1 MKEPG
6 WDHRVPSGLFAAR
19 SAVPLRVGLRPGP
32 LEDETQEGLHR
43 GGLLLIPAI
52 GHIDGALVEAVLQV
66 KELHLAVVQHIRFG
80 HDGDSEA
87 AGHQRGDAGLS
98 GGIAEYLRRPA
109 ALGDVRHDI
118 PVDLD
123 MGHIGVIK
131 G

>member
-66 KELHLAVVQHIRFG
+66 KELHLAVVQHVRFTM
-80 HDGDSEA
+80 DTPKPLATREEMLAS
-87 AGHQRGDAGLS
+87 
-98 GGIAEYLRRPA
+98 PV
-109 ALGDVRHDI
+109 ALQNT
-118 PVDLD
+118 
-123 MGHIGVIK
+123 
-131 G
+131 

>member
-66 KELHLAVVQHIRFG
+66 KELHLATVETPKPLATREEMLASPV
-80 HDGDSEA
+80 
-87 AGHQRGDAGLS
+87 
-98 GGIAEYLRRPA
+98 
-109 ALGDVRHDI
+109 ALQNT
-118 PVDLD
+118 
-123 MGHIGVIK
+123 
-131 G
+131 

>member
-1 MKEPG
+1 MTPSRICMKEPG

-109 ALGDVRHDI
+109 ALGMYAMISR
-118 PVDLD
+118 
-123 MGHIGVIK
+123 
-131 G
+131 

>member
-1 MKEPG
+1 MTPSRICMKEPG

-66 KELHLAVVQHIRFG
+66 KELHLA
-80 HDGDSEA
+80 
-87 AGHQRGDAGLS
+87 LS
-98 GGIAEYLRRPA
+98 STSVLATMDTPKPLATREEMLASPV
-109 ALGDVRHDI
+109 ALQNT
-118 PVDLD
+118 
-123 MGHIGVIK
+123 
-131 G
+131 